1 MTQRAYNNADEAMV
15 QFRHRLEELQDELR
29 AINHE
34 LGRPDFLALADQTR
48 EVLRR
53 TRSLLD
59 ANINI
64 LFAHQPERIPENLH
78 KHVEYAQA
86 HLDKA
91 LGEEY
96 EFEAIVK
103 RLYMVAA
110 LTQYVIHAIEK
121 AVEEISWQ

>member
-1 MTQRAYNNADEAMV
+1 MTQQAYNNADEAMV
-15 QFRHRLEELQDELR
+15 QFRHRLDELQKELQS
-29 AINHE
+29 INHE

-64 LFAHQPERIPENLH
+64 LFAHQPERVPENLH
-78 KHVEYAQA
+78 KHIDYAQA
-86 HLDKA
+86 HLDRA

-96 EFEAIVK
+96 DFEAIVK
-103 RLYMVAA
+103 RLYMAA
-110 LTQYVIHAIEK
+110 TLTRYVIQGIEK
-121 AVEEISWQ
+121 AVEELSLQ

>member
-1 MTQRAYNNADEAMV
+1 LTEQAHGADEAMT
-15 QFRHRLEELQDELR
+15 QFRQRLAELQEELT

-59 ANINI
+59 ANVNI
-64 LFAHQPERIPENLH
+64 LFGHQSERIPENLH
-78 KHVEYAQA
+78 KHVEFAQA

-91 LGEEY
+91 LSQEY
-96 EFEAIVK
+96 DFHAIVK
-103 RLYMVAA
+103 RLYMAA
-110 LTQYVIHAIEK
+110 TLTQYVIHGIER
-121 AVEEISWQ
+121 AVEEMSWQ